1 MSKKSNL
8 WLLILVVA
16 FPAMLF
22 AAPGFAQQAPKVFT
36 LKYASD
42 SPPPELNPY
51 TAAQNAWMEEVERR
65 SNGRI
70 KFTRFWAQTLVPSA
84 DQLRAVGS
92 GIADVTCILSGFWP
106 ADLPLSNVGWLP
118 GITTDSWA
126 GMMALRDLIKT
137 HPAFKQELEEK
148 NRIKFVTGSGVG
160 PSGIIST
167 RPVRTLDDLKGLRI
181 ISIAGPLS
189 DWLQA
194 LGAVAVFI
202 TAPERYDALSRKTVD
217 GFTGQPINITVFRYH
232 EPAKYFIDSFLG
244 SGSHFLAMNLNTW
257 RSLPQ
262 DLQKI
267 IEETEVYGIN
277 EAARRFQYEGYPK
290 RINEVMK
297 PAGVQFAEPSPA
309 DVIKAKKVAREVVW
323 EKWIRDNE
331 AKKLPAREIFT
342 EFVKLYRKYEAAS
355 PFKGR
360 FPPAILD

>member
-1 MSKKSNL
+1 MSNKDKIS
-8 WLLILVVA
+8 LLVLVAA
-16 FPAMLF
+16 FAVMAL
-22 AAPGFAQQAPKVFT
+22 ASPGFAQDSSKVFT

-65 SNGRI
+65 SKGRI
-70 KFTRFWAQTLVPSA
+70 KFTRFWSQTLVPSA
-84 DQLRAVGS
+84 DQLKAVSS
-92 GIADVTCILSGFWP
+92 GIADATCILSGFWP
-106 ADLPLSNVGWLP
+106 ADLPLSNVAWLP

-137 HPAFKQELEEK
+137 HPAFKQELEGK
-148 NRIKFVTGSGVG
+148 NKIKFVTGSAVG
-160 PSGIIST
+160 PVGIISL
-167 RPVRTLDDLKGLRI
+167 RPVRTLDDLKGLKI

-194 LGAVAVFI
+194 LGAIAVFI
-202 TAPERYDALSRKTVD
+202 PAPERYDALARKTVD

-244 SGSHFLAMNLNTW
+244 SGSHFLAMNLDTW
-257 RSLPQ
+257 RKLPT

-267 IEETEVYGIN
+267 VEETEPYGIN

-297 PAGVQFAEPSPA
+297 PAGVQFTDASSA
-309 DVIKAKKVAREVVW
+309 DVIRAKKVAREVVW

-342 EFVKLYRKYEAAS
+342 EFIRLYKKYEAAS
-355 PFKGR
+355 PFKGQ
-360 FPPAILD
+360 FPPAVLE